1 MPKFIKG
8 SLEMKNHMAELRA
21 KRGTKTSTHKAV
33 KKEHIKKIVSEAL
46 EKYYMSGTA
55 VVEVPTQVVK
65 VDNAGNAKL
74 IDTLTKSGNLK
85 KVNGENVIKI
95 NSGDDLVI
103 QTKGKKYNEAVNLPS
118 QTILHKAQEKKSRIK
133 ITPTEKESNNEV
145 IEMKNE
151 IIPTQ
156 KIKHHPHK
164 KTIRRASIE
173 PYSDIIEVGNVDIE
187 PLKKNT
193 TSEKIRKSTRTRKP
207 RNMFDL

>member
-187 PLKKNT
+187 PMKKNT

-207 RNMFDL
+207 RNMLDL

>member
-8 SLEMKNHMAELRA
+8 SPEAAQFMKDLRA
-21 KRGTKTSTHKAV
+21 KRGTKTSTYKAV

-55 VVEVPTQVVK
+55 VVEVPSQVVK

-74 IDTLTKSGNLK
+74 IDTLTKAGNLK
-85 KVNGENVIKI
+85 KVNGESVIKI

-118 QTILHKAQEKKSRIK
+118 QTIFHKTQEKKSRIK

-164 KTIRRASIE
+164 KTMRRASIE

-207 RNMFDL
+207 RNILDL

>member
-187 PLKKNT
+187 PMKKNT

>member
-1 MPKFIKG
+1 M
-8 SLEMKNHMAELRA
+8 
-21 KRGTKTSTHKAV
+21 
-33 KKEHIKKIVSEAL
+33 
-46 EKYYMSGTA
+46 
-55 VVEVPTQVVK
+55 
-65 VDNAGNAKL
+65 
-74 IDTLTKSGNLK
+74 
-85 KVNGENVIKI
+85 
-95 NSGDDLVI
+95 
-103 QTKGKKYNEAVNLPS
+103 NLPS
-118 QTILHKAQEKKSRIK
+118 QTIVHKTQEKKSRIK

-164 KTIRRASIE
+164 KTNRRASIE

-187 PLKKNT
+187 PMKKNT